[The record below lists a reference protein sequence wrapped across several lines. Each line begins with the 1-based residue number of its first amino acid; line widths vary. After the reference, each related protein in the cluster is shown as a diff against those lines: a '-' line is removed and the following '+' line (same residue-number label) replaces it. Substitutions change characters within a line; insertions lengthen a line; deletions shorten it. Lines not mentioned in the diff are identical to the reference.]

1 MTIKVEREAL
11 LRVLTREPSW
21 PLSPCDHTSITDDGE
36 FVLVDIPKPFMGE
49 VYYDKGLRG
58 PTCDDDQS
66 LCTLST
72 DSLSTAS
79 SDDSL
84 ERRVTFAT
92 PLVTDEWTRPWT
104 PREEISNLFYSTE
117 DTQR

>member
-11 LRVLTREPSW
+11 LRVLSRVPSGPSSRCEP
-21 PLSPCDHTSITDDGE
+21 PITDDGE

-49 VYYDKGLRG
+49 DCYTKSLTY
-58 PTCDDDQS
+58 DDDQS

-72 DSLSTAS
+72 DSLSTDS
-79 SDDSL
+79 SYSI

-92 PLVTDEWTRPWT
+92 PLVTDEWVRPWT
-104 PREEISNLFYSTE
+104 PREEVSNLFYSTE
-117 DTQR
+117 ETQR